1 MITRVRTINAHA
13 LFFLLSTTAG
23 AAECLSVEGPS
34 VRVSTLLPFVERAED
49 QPLDRVLTSTPDPG
63 TRRWITAI
71 ELRQWGLTPRVGL
84 EQPGFCLERQL
95 KPLQAENVRS
105 EIQAALHSGF
115 GDVQLLGLT
124 SIQPAL
130 SPEGRLS
137 LPLGG
142 LQLLSSA
149 EGVCSFLWRGSIEY
163 DTHRLA
169 PIKVLGRYQAQTIRF
184 AAKRDL
190 LAGDVLSS
198 SDYERTAEPGCP
210 HGAVGPAP
218 AEGSIMR
225 RALKKG
231 DGIEAAMLKAPTLV
245 EAGSEILVKASAGG
259 ASVSM
264 AAIAESAGRRGDSMF
279 VRNKESGKRIR
290 VLLTGK
296 GEASALIAG
305 TTK

>member
-1 MITRVRTINAHA
+1 MIIRVRTINAV
-13 LFFLLSTTAG
+13 FFLLATTAG
-23 AAECLSVEGPS
+23 ATECLSVEGPS
-34 VRVSTLLPFVERAED
+34 VRVAALLPFVERAAD

-63 TRRWITAI
+63 TRRWITTM
-71 ELRQWGLTPRVGL
+71 ELRQWGLTPRAGL
-84 EQPGFCLERQL
+84 EQPGICLERQL

-115 GDVQLLGLT
+115 GDVQLLGIT

-130 SPEGRLS
+130 SPDGRLS
-137 LPLGG
+137 LSLAG
-142 LQLLSSA
+142 LQLLSA
-149 EGVCSFLWRGSIEY
+149 ADGVCSFLWRGSIEY
-163 DTHRLA
+163 DAHRLA
-169 PIKVLGRYQAQTIRF
+169 PVKVLGRYQAETIRF
-184 AAKRDL
+184 AANRDL

-218 AEGSIMR
+218 PEGSIMR

-231 DGIEAAMLKAPTLV
+231 DGIEAAMLKAPTVV
-245 EAGSEILVKASAGG
+245 EVGSELLVKASAGG

-305 TTK
+305 ATR